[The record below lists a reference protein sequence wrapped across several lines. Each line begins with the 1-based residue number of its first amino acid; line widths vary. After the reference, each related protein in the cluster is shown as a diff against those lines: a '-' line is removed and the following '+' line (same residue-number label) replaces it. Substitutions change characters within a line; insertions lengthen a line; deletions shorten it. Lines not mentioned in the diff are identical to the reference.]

1 MKRTLSLILALIM
14 IFGVMTG
21 LNTSYAAEPKGHRVQ
36 VMVNGGHVEF
46 NADMGEAY
54 LSQENRIMIPIRVVS
69 EKMDY
74 VVDWE
79 GDTRTVVITGEGVV
93 LRLPVDKDTATKD
106 GDTIKLDTKTVL
118 REGRVYVPLRF
129 VSEAMGGTVNYDS
142 HIDSKGYKIHLA
154 HITTPLKNNE
164 DNLLDTTFDPV
175 ADVMPDGRLTKE
187 KTTEYIEKM
196 IEGTTLKKENGK
208 YILEFERPA
217 IAEGFETGISLDVL
231 TNSGKG
237 NYALKSSWS
246 LLPENKLPGNQSF
259 TKELDPNRLS
269 DVNFYKFTLS
279 AFKPGVGTSTTH
291 YIWYWP
297 ESGKS
302 EYVYT
307 NEFGAQV
314 EYRDFDKN
322 RLFEGI

>member
-322 RLFEGI
+322 RLFEGL